1 MEKEF
6 IVTKKKVL
14 KNVQPET
21 FKTNQTW
28 INDNKK
34 FMKVHGMAY
43 EESKAEKEEVIVQ
56 ESISTKKEKSKK
68 TKETEIEIADESQ
81 GNDLEEK
88 QEENEI

>member
-34 FMKVHGMAY
+34 FMKVHGMTY
-43 EESKAEKEEVIVQ
+43 EEIKAEKEEVIVQ

-68 TKETEIEIADESQ
+68 TKETEIADESQ
-81 GNDLEEK
+81 ENDLEEK

>member
-6 IVTKKKVL
+6 IVIKKKVL

-34 FMKVHGMAY
+34 FMKVHGMTY
-43 EESKAEKEEVIVQ
+43 EEIKTEKEEVIVQ

-68 TKETEIEIADESQ
+68 TKETEIADESQ
-81 GNDLEEK
+81 ENDLEEK
-88 QEENEI
+88 EEENEI

>member
-34 FMKVHGMAY
+34 FMKVHGMTY
-43 EESKAEKEEVIVQ
+43 EEIKTEKEEVIVQ

-68 TKETEIEIADESQ
+68 TKETEIADESQ
-81 GNDLEEK
+81 ENDLEEK

>member
-21 FKTNQTW
+21 LKTNQTW

-34 FMKVHGMAY
+34 FMKVHGMTY
-43 EESKAEKEEVIVQ
+43 EEIKAEKEEVIVQ

-68 TKETEIEIADESQ
+68 TKETEIADESQ
-81 GNDLEEK
+81 ENDLEEK
-88 QEENEI
+88 EEENEI

>member
-34 FMKVHGMAY
+34 FMKVHGMTY
-43 EESKAEKEEVIVQ
+43 EEIKTEKEEVIVQ

-68 TKETEIEIADESQ
+68 TKETEIADESQ
-81 GNDLEEK
+81 ENDLEEK
-88 QEENEI
+88 EEENEI

>member
-14 KNVQPET
+14 KNVEPET
-21 FKTNQTW
+21 FKTNQRW

-34 FMKVHGMAY
+34 FMKVHGMTY
-43 EESKAEKEEVIVQ
+43 EEIKTEKEEVIVQ

-68 TKETEIEIADESQ
+68 TKETEMQITDESQ
-81 GNDLEEK
+81 EIDFKEK
-88 QEENEI
+88 EEENEI

>member
-28 INDNKK
+28 INQNK
-34 FMKVHGMAY
+34 
-43 EESKAEKEEVIVQ
+43 S
-56 ESISTKKEKSKK
+56 
-68 TKETEIEIADESQ
+68 
-81 GNDLEEK
+81 L
-88 QEENEI
+88 

>member
-34 FMKVHGMAY
+34 FMKVHGMTY
-43 EESKAEKEEVIVQ
+43 EEIKAEKEEVIVQ

-68 TKETEIEIADESQ
+68 TKETEIADESQ
-81 GNDLEEK
+81 EIDFKEK
-88 QEENEI
+88 EEENEI

>member
-34 FMKVHGMAY
+34 FMKIHGMTY
-43 EESKAEKEEVIVQ
+43 EEIKTEKEEVIVQ

-68 TKETEIEIADESQ
+68 TNESEIADESQ
-81 GNDLEEK
+81 ENDLEEK
-88 QEENEI
+88 EEENEI

>member
-34 FMKVHGMAY
+34 FMKVHGMTY
-43 EESKAEKEEVIVQ
+43 EEIKAEKEEVIVQ

-68 TKETEIEIADESQ
+68 TKETEIADESQ
-81 GNDLEEK
+81 ENDLEEK
-88 QEENEI
+88 EEENEI